1 MGLFKAT
8 ISAVRKGLGRTREAM
23 TAPLATV
30 LRGRTLDEATI
41 DEIETLLLKADVG
54 FSTTTE
60 VVSSL
65 RESVTKGAMQR
76 GEEAVEFL
84 RRQLASR
91 LMKDDHRLAHAPTS
105 PTVILVAGVN
115 GVGKTTSV
123 AKIAHALQQE
133 GRSVLV
139 AAADTYR
146 AAAVE
151 QLGIWSERLGF
162 DLVRG
167 QAGADPAAVAFD
179 AAEAALARDVDVLLV
194 DTAGRM
200 HTEQGL
206 MRQLSKI
213 QEVISR
219 KIPDSPH
226 EVLLVLDATQGQNAL
241 AQAQA
246 FSKIVDLTGIVLAK
260 LDGTARGG
268 IVLAIQDAMDIPVKL
283 VGIGERPED
292 IEAFDPDA
300 FLQALFEG

>member
-1 MGLFKAT
+1 
-8 ISAVRKGLGRTREAM
+8 
-23 TAPLATV
+23 
-30 LRGRTLDEATI
+30 
-41 DEIETLLLKADVG
+41 
-54 FSTTTE
+54 
-60 VVSSL
+60 
-65 RESVTKGAMQR
+65 
-76 GEEAVEFL
+76 
-84 RRQLASR
+84 
-91 LMKDDHRLAHAPTS
+91 
-105 PTVILVAGVN
+105 
-115 GVGKTTSV
+115 
-123 AKIAHALQQE
+123 
-133 GRSVLV
+133 
-139 AAADTYR
+139 
-146 AAAVE
+146 
-151 QLGIWSERLGF
+151 
-162 DLVRG
+162 
-167 QAGADPAAVAFD
+167 
-179 AAEAALARDVDVLLV
+179 VDVLLV

-213 QEVISR
+213 QDVISR

-246 FSKIVDLTGIVLAK
+246 FSKTVDLTGIVLAK